1 MPGLVVFRAFATS
14 KAMYSPARIRR
25 RYSEDVCACAV
36 RAGVLCFRQSVC
48 VCVCDFVVR
57 SHQSYQPE
65 SRTKTLR

>member
-25 RYSEDVCACAV
+25 RSSEDVCACAV
-36 RAGVLCFRQSVC
+36 RAGVCVSDSPC